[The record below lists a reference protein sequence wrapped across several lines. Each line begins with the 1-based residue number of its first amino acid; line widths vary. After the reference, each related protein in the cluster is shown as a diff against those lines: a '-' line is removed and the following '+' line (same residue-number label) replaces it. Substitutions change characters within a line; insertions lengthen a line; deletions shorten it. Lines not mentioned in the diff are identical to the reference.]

1 MSRTSRPSPPFRGE
15 REGPAPV
22 AREGEVGGDERSGI
36 PHLTPTLSAPG
47 GGEGVLFT
55 IGYEKARLAD
65 VVATLVA
72 SGVATLI
79 DVRDRPISRRPGF
92 SKHQLAAAVEAAGIG
107 YLHFRPL
114 GTPPEGREA
123 NHRRQWERF
132 WGIVETKLASAE
144 AELALQQA
152 AAVARDGAS
161 CLLCY
166 EAEDRKS
173 VV

>member
-1 MSRTSRPSPPFRGE
+1 MTK
-15 REGPAPV
+15 
-22 AREGEVGGDERSGI
+22 
-36 PHLTPTLSAPG
+36 TLFS
-47 GGEGVLFT
+47 

-65 VVATLVA
+65 VVATLAA

-92 SKHQLAAAVEAAGIG
+92 SKHQLAAAVEAAGMR
-107 YLHFRPL
+107 YLHLRAL

-123 NHRRQWERF
+123 NRRRDWPRF
-132 WGIVETKLASAE
+132 WEIVEAKLASTE

-152 AAVARDGAS
+152 AAVAQERAS

-166 EAEDRKS
+166 EADWHVCHRRRVAEMLGERHGFTVHHLTVNDLGA
-173 VV
+173 

>member
-1 MSRTSRPSPPFRGE
+1 MTK
-15 REGPAPV
+15 
-22 AREGEVGGDERSGI
+22 
-36 PHLTPTLSAPG
+36 TLFS
-47 GGEGVLFT
+47 

-65 VVATLVA
+65 VVATLAA

-92 SKHQLAAAVEAAGIG
+92 SKHQLAAAVEAAGMR
-107 YLHFRPL
+107 YLHLRAL

-123 NHRRQWERF
+123 NRRRDWPRF
-132 WGIVETKLASAE
+132 WEIVEAKLASTE

-152 AAVARDGAS
+152 AAVAQERAS

-166 EAEDRKS
+166 EADWHVCHRSRVAEMLGERHGFTVHHLTVNDLGA
-173 VV
+173 